1 MLLTSVW
8 GVLLVASLAL
18 CLSHGQVMADC
29 ANPVLNPAE
38 PVRLRVGEQVAVGL
52 ESNPSTG
59 FSWAITSEPDAG
71 VVSVRPRQHV
81 PSASGRLGAAGV
93 DCFVLDAVG
102 PGMTSMDFG
111 YARPFEAGVPA
122 SETATVTVVVMGST
136 ARVPVQL
143 PVGP

>member
-1 MLLTSVW
+1 
-8 GVLLVASLAL
+8 VLLVASLAFGL
-18 CLSHGQVMADC
+18 PHGQVMADC
-29 ANPVLNPAE
+29 ANPVVNPAE
-38 PVRLRVGEQVAVGL
+38 PVRMRVGEQVAVGL
-52 ESNPSTG
+52 ESNHSTG

-71 VVSVRPRQHV
+71 VVRVQPRQHV
-81 PSASGRLGAAGV
+81 PSASVRLGAAGV

-111 YARPFEAGVPA
+111 YARPFEAGVLP

-136 ARVPVQL
+136 PRVPVQL